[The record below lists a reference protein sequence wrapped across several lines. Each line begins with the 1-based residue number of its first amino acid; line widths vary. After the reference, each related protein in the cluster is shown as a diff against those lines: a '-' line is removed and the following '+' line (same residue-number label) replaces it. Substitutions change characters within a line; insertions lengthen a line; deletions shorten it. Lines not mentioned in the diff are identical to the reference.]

1 MFEPSNRFVIVRN
14 PYSRPAVIL
23 ADWQYWTEHEPEL
36 IDWCVEN
43 RARRQGMTVEMSA
56 EALTAFVLRWS

>member
-1 MFEPSNRFVIVRN
+1 MFEPSNRFVVVRN

-23 ADWQYWTEHEPEL
+23 ADWKYWTEHELEL

-43 RARRQGMTVEMSA
+43 HARRQGMTVEMP
-56 EALTAFVLRWS
+56 EDVLMLFVLRWS